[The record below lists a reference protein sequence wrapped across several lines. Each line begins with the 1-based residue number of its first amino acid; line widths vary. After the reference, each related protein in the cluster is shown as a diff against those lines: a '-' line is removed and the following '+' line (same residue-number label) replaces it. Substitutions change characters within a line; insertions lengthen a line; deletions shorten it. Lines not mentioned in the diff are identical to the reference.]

1 MTSHAE
7 KDTDR
12 NAQLKR
18 LAERLGVPCRD
29 LTLLD
34 QATTHKSYGS
44 EYGVADYER
53 LEFFGDA
60 VFKFVIAEDLYERFP
75 DKAEGEMTQIAAVL
89 ISAKTLESV
98 GRKFGLSEFIRRGKG
113 VPIRPSIIAQSMEAI
128 LGAVYMDSKFE
139 YVRDF
144 ILDHFAVFA
153 DEVAQDSV
161 KANYK
166 ALLQEYTQARA
177 QGTPVYSVIKQE
189 GPPHDPIFAIA
200 VSIGHERLGE
210 GVGSSKKTAQ
220 QAAARDA
227 MIKLTGQVDL

>member
-1 MTSHAE
+1 ME

-12 NAQLKR
+12 KAQLVR
-18 LAERLGVPCRD
+18 LAERLGVPCKD
-29 LTLLD
+29 LSLLD

-44 EYGVADYER
+44 EHGVADYER

-60 VFKFVIAEDLYERFP
+60 VFKFVIAEDLLQRFP
-75 DKAEGEMTQIAAVL
+75 DKAEGEMTQICAVL

-98 GRKFGLSEFIRRGKG
+98 GKKFGLSEFIRRGRG

-128 LGAVYMDSKFE
+128 LGAVYMDSKFDH
-139 YVRDF
+139 VRDF
-144 ILDHFAVFA
+144 ILEHFAVFA

-189 GPPHDPIFAIA
+189 GPPHDPTFEVA
-200 VSIGHERLGE
+200 VALGEHRLGE
-210 GVGSSKKTAQ
+210 GFGSSKKIAQ

-227 MIKLTGQVDL
+227 MIKLTGQADL